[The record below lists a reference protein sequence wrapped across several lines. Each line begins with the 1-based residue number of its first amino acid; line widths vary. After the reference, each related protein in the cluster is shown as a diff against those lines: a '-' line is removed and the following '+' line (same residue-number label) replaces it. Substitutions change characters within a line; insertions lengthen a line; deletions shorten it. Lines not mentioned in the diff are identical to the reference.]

1 MGILLDNFDE
11 LTLLPPEPKFCPI
24 PICAPYH
31 TAKVTKGGPGECD
44 IYECEPPRPTI
55 CPKIWRPVCGSDGN
69 TYGNDCQARSLGID
83 VLYTGPCDDSDP
95 SSCGPCNAKPGIYCA
110 IKPELVCGV
119 DGKTYQHPELAQ
131 CAGVEI
137 DYYGSCKYP
146 GPIICEDMPVTHPA
160 LPGQSASIACDRGPD
175 APVCDQDT
183 GTTYTKKCYAL
194 QAGATN
200 IVRGECIPVGPQK
213 PGSSSGPLK
222 PGGPHVPNKPEGP
235 NLPGNKPGGQNKPG
249 EQNKPNGPIK
259 PPGPIFERPGNP
271 RFNDEEFCEVL

>member
-1 MGILLDNFDE
+1 MDVVAILTEASADCRLP
-11 LTLLPPEPKFCPI
+11 LPPREFCPI

-55 CPKIWRPVCGSDGN
+55 CPKIWMPVCGSDGN
-69 TYGNDCQARSLGID
+69 TYGNDCEAKSRGVD
-83 VLYTGPCDDSDP
+83 VLYSGPCDDSDP
-95 SSCGPCNAKPGIYCA
+95 SSCGPCNAKPGTYCA

-119 DGKTYQHPELAQ
+119 DGKTYQHPELAK

-137 DYYGSCKYP
+137 DYYGSCKYTTPLPPPVPPPTYPEPP
-146 GPIICEDMPVTHPA
+146 GSDKPI
-160 LPGQSASIACDRGPD
+160 LCDRGPD

-200 IVRGECIPVGPQK
+200 IVRGQCISVGPQK
-213 PGSSSGPLK
+213 PGSNSGPVK
-222 PGGPHVPNKPEGP
+222 PGGPE
-235 NLPGNKPGGQNKPG
+235 
-249 EQNKPNGPIK
+249 GPIK
-259 PPGPIFERPGNP
+259 PPPGQPNRPEILDPNKPRIPGRGNGSWP
-271 RFNDEEFCEVL
+271 DGCNIT